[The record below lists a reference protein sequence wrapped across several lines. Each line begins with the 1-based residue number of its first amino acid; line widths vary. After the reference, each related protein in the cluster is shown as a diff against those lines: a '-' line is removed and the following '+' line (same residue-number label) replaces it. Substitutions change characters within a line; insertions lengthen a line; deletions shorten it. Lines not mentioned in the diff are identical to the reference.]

1 MRVPSLSSAAD
12 TQVYVYYSNAAA
24 ANQQNVA
31 GVWDA
36 NTMAVYHLGE
46 AASPYADS
54 SSNANTGVGSVSPTQ
69 TAGAIG
75 MGQAF
80 DGSTTGITVPNTASI
95 SVTNNFAV
103 SVWMKLNAT
112 GQA

>member
-1 MRVPSLSSAAD
+1 MAWVRVPSLSSAAD
-12 TQVYVYYSNAAA
+12 TQIYAYYGNVAA

-54 SSNANTGVGSVSPTQ
+54 SSNANTEPGV
-69 TAGAIG
+69 
-75 MGQAF
+75 
-80 DGSTTGITVPNTASI
+80 
-95 SVTNNFAV
+95 
-103 SVWMKLNAT
+103 
-112 GQA
+112 